1 MPGKEIKGR
10 SKRARYSSGSTPVGG
25 QKKLDVAKPKGV
37 LNKADFQALGN
48 AGSKSKT
55 MDRKKAMAGGM
66 MRKKVMGGGSMMRDG
81 YSKGTHVTKDGRTV
95 QKGLYYNMN
104 QAKKKGTSKPGKGSV
119 TDKALKQSA
128 KTAFKG

>member
-10 SKRARYSSGSTPVGG
+10 SKRAMYSNGKLVGK
-25 QKKLDVAKPKGV
+25 QAKLDVAPPKGV
-37 LNKADFQALGN
+37 LNGADFKALGK
-48 AGSKSKT
+48 AGSKAKT
-55 MDRKKAMAGGM
+55 MRTTAMAGGM

-104 QAKKKGTSKPGKGSV
+104 KARAEGRSKPGKGSV

-128 KTAFKG
+128 KTAKA